1 MVLTHQGVALGWN
14 HLVANL
20 IANGTLIR
28 PIKEEVVLH
37 ESQHYLTFRE
47 DRINDDACCRLRDWI
62 LAQFS

>member
-1 MVLTHQGVALGWN
+1 MAT
-14 HLVANL
+14 L
-20 IANGTLIR
+20 IENGTLIR
-28 PIKEEVVLH
+28 PIEEEVVLH